1 MSDAGPGHN
10 SATQFAREQLQ
21 ALIERIERLEEEKRQ
36 TASDIGDIYQEGKS
50 AGFDTKALRTI
61 VRLRKMDVD
70 QRREQEAIL
79 DTYKHAL
86 GMLVE

>member
-36 TASDIGDIYQEGKS
+36 TASDISDIYQEGKS

-70 QRREQEAIL
+70 QRREQSAIL
-79 DTYKHAL
+79 DTYMLAL
-86 GMLVE
+86 GMAD

>member
-21 ALIERIERLEEEKRQ
+21 ALIERIERLEEEKAQ
-36 TASDIGDIYQEGKS
+36 TASDIRDIYAEGKS

-61 VRLRKMDVD
+61 VRLRAMDAD
-70 QRREQEAIL
+70 ARREQEAIL

-86 GMLVE
+86 GMLL